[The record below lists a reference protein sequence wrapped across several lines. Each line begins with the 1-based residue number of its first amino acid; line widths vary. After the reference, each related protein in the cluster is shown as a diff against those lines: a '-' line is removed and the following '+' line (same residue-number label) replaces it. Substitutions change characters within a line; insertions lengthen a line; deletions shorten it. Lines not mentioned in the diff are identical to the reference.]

1 MTLSKEAKLDYLMA
15 GDLLVTERTIW
26 YYYPDSR
33 FYMAEG
39 KIPAGICLPILKF
52 RGAQNPVEVLYNN
65 EIVAIYLTEGYDGGR
80 FITCSLVDLEY

>member
-1 MTLSKEAKLDYLMA
+1 
-15 GDLLVTERTIW
+15 
-26 YYYPDSR
+26 
-33 FYMAEG
+33 MAEG